1 MLKEEWTQDTK
12 TETDVLSFI
21 MKVKKRME
29 LAREVVEKNAR
40 STQVKQKE
48 YYDRKAREM
57 DLKSGDKVLLLL
69 PSSTKKFVAKW
80 QGPYT
85 VMRRV
90 GKVNYE
96 IEMAD
101 KGGRRQIFH
110 VNHLSRWREQ
120 PEPVYTVIEDGEG
133 IEGYRW
139 TD

>member
-1 MLKEEWTQDTK
+1 MLKEEWTQ

-21 MKVKKRME
+21 MKVKKQME

-40 STQVKQKE
+40 STQVKQK
-48 YYDRKAREM
+48 DRKAREM

-101 KGGRRQIFH
+101 KGG
-110 VNHLSRWREQ
+110 
-120 PEPVYTVIEDGEG
+120 
-133 IEGYRW
+133 
-139 TD
+139 